1 MRITLAVKDLFHST
15 SRLKSHVISSALIF
29 AAYIFISGI
38 TKSTIEFNLAVD
50 EEPAIYTLSYFQMF
64 MNYTNFIQIL
74 SAVACIAIPILICVD
89 IISSKRKDIGII
101 KAIGTDYKS
110 MYSFYIYQLYI
121 FVIISFG
128 LGVLISGVIYLVALS
143 ILQAVGIEVKMY
155 WATFESLIILLA
167 SLFGVWAVNGFQIRK
182 IGRARYNDT
191 QHSTEIRG
199 TDYIKPNRLVKW
211 LEKRSISMR
220 LALRQIRRN
229 KYEIWRSI
237 AIMGFVTAI
246 LFTSLFSFLTT
257 NTTVEGYLK
266 ETQSE
271 NMLII
276 GHKNVTDAYEIGLRR
291 FGDPGLGDSHFSDM
305 GQFNN
310 SQFRIPENLI
320 NHFKSDECSNFVE
333 GLESRFLSYY
343 YLHEK
348 PGYLVDENNQLNGS
362 VILWKNVSR
371 YAPVIGMDFNTTFS
385 KWQLNGTIPEMNNHA
400 LIGDSLSS
408 IMFNTTLKQGFSF
421 YDESAN
427 RTISYVNRGM
437 SM

>member
-1 MRITLAVKDLFHST
+1 
-15 SRLKSHVISSALIF
+15 
-29 AAYIFISGI
+29 
-38 TKSTIEFNLAVD
+38 
-50 EEPAIYTLSYFQMF
+50 
-64 MNYTNFIQIL
+64 
-74 SAVACIAIPILICVD
+74 
-89 IISSKRKDIGII
+89 
-101 KAIGTDYKS
+101 
-110 MYSFYIYQLYI
+110 
-121 FVIISFG
+121 
-128 LGVLISGVIYLVALS
+128 
-143 ILQAVGIEVKMY
+143 
-155 WATFESLIILLA
+155 
-167 SLFGVWAVNGFQIRK
+167 
-182 IGRARYNDT
+182 
-191 QHSTEIRG
+191 
-199 TDYIKPNRLVKW
+199 
-211 LEKRSISMR
+211 
-220 LALRQIRRN
+220 
-229 KYEIWRSI
+229 
-237 AIMGFVTAI
+237 MGFVTAI

-427 RTISYVNRGM
+427 RTISYVNRGIVIDPFNRGYVVYVPLAGLQDYLDSEKFTNILLLKWKGETIPLDTVREAVLNLCGPDFNVVDM
-437 SM
+437 NPILNDNIKSLYRIQLVPVMVIGILVILVFIVANGFESAKIQDYMRDYEIIRAIGTPYSILKSTIYRSKMLLFLLGSLVGFVFSMYFTFFGFLHGGRFPDPLIPVLSLFVVWIMYAITSGFDSRRVSNTISKDRFTHFK